1 LPRVALIEEEE
12 HPELAGLI
20 ATIKSERGGKL
31 LHLYRA
37 LLNSPPLAEGWLKL
51 FTAIRQKAKVAG
63 RYRELATLRV
73 ALLNGAEY
81 EYRAHVPFALA
92 DGVSQEQIDALPGW
106 QVSKSFDDRER
117 AVLAYTD
124 CMTRGIRVPDPIY
137 AEVRRHFDDREVV
150 ELTATIA
157 GYNLVSRF
165 LVAMQLDYE
174 GRSLRTAKSGGI
186 KSSRSVKIASIPQE
200 NKRRAV
206 AGSLTV

>member
-1 LPRVALIEEEE
+1 MTRVPLIEEEK

-51 FTAIRQKAKVAG
+51 FTAIRQKAKIPG

-81 EYRAHVPFALA
+81 EYRAHVPFALK
-92 DGVSQEQIDALPGW
+92 DGMSQEQIDALPGW
-106 QVSKSFDDRER
+106 QLSKSFDDRER

-124 CMTRGIRVPDPIY
+124 SMTRGIRVPDPIFT
-137 AEVRRHFDDREVV
+137 EVRRHFDDREVV

-165 LVAMQLDYE
+165 LVAMQID
-174 GRSLRTAKSGGI
+174 
-186 KSSRSVKIASIPQE
+186 
-200 NKRRAV
+200 
-206 AGSLTV
+206 